1 MIPAWPLAEIDASPE
16 AYEHWNPRY
25 SRNTRVF
32 NVLGMCSLTVP
43 CCFTSNGLPIGLMI
57 SGKPFDEAMIL
68 RVGHAFEQATD
79 WHRRTPAL
87 SWAQ

>member
-1 MIPAWPLAEIDASPE
+1 
-16 AYEHWNPRY
+16 
-25 SRNTRVF
+25 
-32 NVLGMCSLTVP
+32 MCSLTVP
-43 CCFTSNGLPIGLMI
+43 CGFTSNGLPIGLMI

-79 WHRRTPAL
+79 WHRRTPNL